1 MSEWEARGQ
10 SEQRLFPHFH
20 GPSMNQTSG
29 PVVTPITVPCAAQ
42 YPGQETSSPFLKGTQ
57 PPGLQPQWTSFHA
70 LQRLHTPGLVCWVSA
85 GPLGLTHTWVSVDD
99 SFALN
104 ELGRGKAD
112 LQQPRHEV
120 HVSVC
125 ELLEHVEEE
134 LGYLLALAL
143 DQVQNFADLVAAQ
156 AGGCELALEVPSHW
170 NGPHGRALTAAWSL
184 TVHPAGLRCCV
195 LKAQNL

>member
-1 MSEWEARGQ
+1 MCATISMSPYVRMGSKRSVRTEAIPTLPWALH
-10 SEQRLFPHFH
+10 EPDQRSCGHSNHSPLCCTVPWARDQLPFSKRNTAPR
-20 GPSMNQTSG
+20 PAAAVDQLSC
-29 PVVTPITVPCAAQ
+29 PVVPTHCSICTPQ
-42 YPGQETSSPFLKGTQ
+42 
-57 PPGLQPQWTSFHA
+57 
-70 LQRLHTPGLVCWVSA
+70 GLVCLVSA

-112 LQQPRHEV
+112 LQQPRPEV

-134 LGYLLALAL
+134 LGHLLALAL

-156 AGGCELALEVPSHW
+156 A
-170 NGPHGRALTAAWSL
+170 
-184 TVHPAGLRCCV
+184 
-195 LKAQNL
+195 